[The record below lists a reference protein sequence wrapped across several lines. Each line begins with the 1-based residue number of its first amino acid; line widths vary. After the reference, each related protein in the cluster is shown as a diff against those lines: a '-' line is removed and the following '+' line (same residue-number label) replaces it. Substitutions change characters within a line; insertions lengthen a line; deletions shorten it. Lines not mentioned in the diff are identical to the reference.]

1 VGRIADA
8 FKSLPKGCKGFIP
21 YITAGDPD
29 LLLRVGRGSEP
40 TKVPDRPGRPHAGL
54 TAGLH
59 DELGPLPGEY
69 RYHRGQRKQQK
80 GCDQAPPIAETSHLR
95 SSLSPP
101 TGLAAGLAA
110 DPSGG
115 ILATG
120 RSRPDSPLPAHL
132 SGSGSPAPARRAG
145 LD

>member
-1 VGRIADA
+1 AARLG
-8 FKSLPKGCKGFIP
+8 GG
-21 YITAGDPD
+21 
-29 LLLRVGRGSEP
+29 GSEP
-40 TKVPDRPGRPHAGL
+40 AAHRDLLVRANPLLARRQTRPVRRRLSAPRPRGAG
-54 TAGLH
+54 
-59 DELGPLPGEY
+59 GPADQQ
-69 RYHRGQRKQQK
+69 RGHGKHQK

-120 RSRPDSPLPAHL
+120 RSRSDSPLPAHL